1 MLKAE
6 LQDIID
12 AGEGAKVEF
21 KRDGVRPERLAR
33 EIVSFANM
41 NGGRILVGVED
52 DGTIT
57 GVGRRDFQVWVMDTV
72 VGRCVVPPIIPDYD
86 ELDTDGGTV
95 AVIDVPAG
103 VAKPYAVKRGERL
116 DYYLR
121 LGNTCQLASREQM
134 ARLFE
139 SGGLVSVEKMP
150 VHGSHAGEL
159 DDRRLREYFE
169 RILGDD
175 DTHDWKRRLLYRDLL
190 VDTGGGGVRCSYA
203 ACVLFAIEPRR
214 RLPQAGLRLMV
225 FPGSDMDYDASLD
238 EVLDLPFVGLGEGAQ
253 GRFVE
258 QSLPERTLSYLQ
270 PHISRERLSGMTRRR
285 FWDYPVEVIR
295 ELLVNAFAHRDWTRQ
310 NDTRLVVYRDRME
323 VTSPGALPNGMTVD
337 KIRFGQQSP
346 RNTHIVRILRDYGLM
361 DDRGMGIRR
370 KVIPLMRERNGTE
383 PHFEATDDYFRV
395 TLWKRRK
402 ARNVS
407 CGGSGHTAV
416 T

>member
-6 LQDIID
+6 LQDIIE
-12 AGEGAKVEF
+12 AGEGSKVEF
-21 KRDGVRPERLAR
+21 KRDGVRPEQLAR

-41 NGGRILVGVED
+41 NGGRILLGVED

-57 GVGRRDFQVWVMDTV
+57 GVRRRNLQAWVMDTV
-72 VGRCVVPPIIPDYD
+72 IGRGVVPSIIPDY
-86 ELDTDGGTV
+86 EEVAMDGGEV

-103 VAKPYAVKRGERL
+103 VAKPYAMKRGDRL

-150 VHGSHAGEL
+150 VHGSDAGEL
-159 DDRRLREYFE
+159 DDRRLREYFG

-175 DTHDWKRRLLYRDLL
+175 DADDWQRRLLYRDLL
-190 VDTGGGGVRCSYA
+190 VDTGRGEVRCSYA
-203 ACVLFAIEPRR
+203 AHALFATEPRR

-225 FPGSDMDYDASLD
+225 FPGFDMDYDARLD
-238 EVLDLPFVGLGEGAQ
+238 EVLDLPFVGLGEQ
-253 GRFVE
+253 TRGRFVE
-258 QSLPERTLSYLQ
+258 QSLPERTLSFLQ
-270 PHISRERLSGMTRRR
+270 PHISHERLSGMTRRR

-310 NDTRLVVYRDRME
+310 NDTRVVVFRDRME
-323 VTSPGALPNGMTVD
+323 VTSPGALPNGMTID
-337 KIRFGQQSP
+337 KIKAGQQAP

-370 KVIPLMRERNGTE
+370 KVIPLMKERNRTAPG
-383 PHFEATDDYFRV
+383 FEAASDYFKV
-395 TLWKRRK
+395 TLWK
-402 ARNVS
+402 
-407 CGGSGHTAV
+407 GGA
-416 T
+416 